1 MTSPDVQRT
10 QLWLEATLASVWQ
23 RHFPDMVAANCVVIR
38 FGRVAR
44 TRLGSIR
51 LSAPPRHGPWRDKK
65 SSTILINRLFQNPAV
80 PLAIVEATIAHELVH
95 YLHGFSSPFEQKFCS
110 PHAGGVVTK
119 ELKARGFGEVLTF
132 QKRWL
137 KQEWPKLVR
146 EHGGLRRARRGHR
159 HRQGRGL
166 AGRRFLVRGLFRLL
180 S

>member
-1 MTSPDVQRT
+1 MTTTPQGEPRT
-10 QLWLEATLASVWQ
+10 QAWLESTLASVWQ
-23 RHFPDMVAANCVVIR
+23 RHFPDMIAGNHVVIR

-80 PLAIVEATIAHELVH
+80 PLPIVEATIAHELVH

-110 PHAGGVVTK
+110 PHVGGVVTK
-119 ELKARGFGEVLTF
+119 ELKARGFGEILTF
-132 QKRWL
+132 QKQWL

-146 EHGGLRRARRGHR
+146 AHGGLRRTRRGY
-159 HRQGRGL
+159 
-166 AGRRFLVRGLFRLL
+166 RRRSGHPFVLRRLIRLL
-180 S
+180 G